1 MVLVVCDIHYHGMS
15 GVNVADTG
23 IGDLVHMD

>member
-15 GVNVADTG
+15 GVNVTDTG